1 MISRMTPK
9 GQRGLNQWL
18 FYTERTSLAKCLG
31 VAAWLDGKSEGTD
44 RDQMIKSLGNHVPK
58 F

>member
-1 MISRMTPK
+1 MTPK